1 MKRNKKL
8 ITHLHRRVRGRRQS
22 DDGKGSSMSSRIR
35 SQVATPDLTDREAPA
50 SSQPPTPAAT
60 PSRQPLACKWVDVRF
75 SVRLHARWPRGLPQD
90 NAFPMSLT
98 AVGTPRRDVPAR
110 SAAGG
115 TSGLRR

>member
-1 MKRNKKL
+1 MP
-8 ITHLHRRVRGRRQS
+8 G
-22 DDGKGSSMSSRIR
+22 D
-35 SQVATPDLTDREAPA
+35 
-50 SSQPPTPAAT
+50 T